1 MNVRLSTELT
11 LLSSIHWLGETR
23 NNLYSIGLGLM
34 SNTEN
39 NYHTNIAMA
48 RIRCYVN
55 EVLRSGIFIDQ
66 KLQEEREHL
75 NAVGFKTIPLPE
87 QPFDQSVA
95 IMLYCKLNAICENNM
110 IITDITV
117 SSVEGDN
124 VRYHFDS
131 EDPFGPFAEDGWWN
145 ESDPSWCDHSAEN
158 PSGKVLKLDKK
169 LTWHD
174 LGLDWEQPSEEGTGN
189 VVVGDFSKKE

>member
-23 NNLYSIGLGLM
+23 NNLYSIGLGLI
-34 SNTEN
+34 SNSED
-39 NYHTNIAMA
+39 NYHTNIAMG
-48 RIRCYVN
+48 RIRVYIN
-55 EVLRSGIFIDQ
+55 EVLRSGVFMDQ
-66 KLQEEREHL
+66 KLVEEREQL

-95 IMLYCKLNAICENNM
+95 IMLYCKLNAICEDKM

-117 SSVEGDN
+117 SSTEGDD
-124 VRYHFDS
+124 VRYHFDQ
-131 EDPFGPFAEDGWWN
+131 EDPFGPFSEDGWWN
-145 ESDPSWCDHSAEN
+145 DPDPSWSDHSAEN
-158 PSGKVLKLDKK
+158 PSGKVLKMDRK
-169 LTWHD
+169 LTWND

-189 VVVGDFSKKE
+189 VVVGDFGKKE